1 MTIVTIPNKPGRH
14 HDEEVELTKTA
25 ACERKTSTPAAE
37 QRKRDK
43 RKATARA
50 GPVMKHRA
58 WPPSWLLRSMLAA
71 TIMEVAMITAIVLRW
86 I

>member
-1 MTIVTIPNKPGRH
+1 MTKKWNSQRRQRANEKHQRQLP
-14 HDEEVELTKTA
+14 
-25 ACERKTSTPAAE
+25 RKE

-50 GPVMKHRA
+50 GPVVKHRA

-71 TIMEVAMITAIVLRW
+71 TIMEVAMILAIVLRW